1 MKFTK
6 LIFIFITLAIYSN
19 SSLANLS
26 NHEYKKM
33 VSKTQC
39 AFITNLMKPGVLPQ
53 KTIDKAFN
61 NAIET
66 FKKSNALLQGYPY
79 NPTNKELA
87 RDFAIHYQQSTSDLY
102 DEMFISLQN
111 QGLSLT
117 PQSWFLI
124 ANQYWDLKNCFLVIE
139 K

>member
-1 MKFTK
+1 
-6 LIFIFITLAIYSN
+6 
-19 SSLANLS
+19 
-26 NHEYKKM
+26 M

-39 AFITNLMKPGVLPQ
+39 AFITNLMKPGVLSQ
-53 KTIDKAFN
+53 KTVDMAFN

-66 FKKSNALLQGYPY
+66 FKKSNELLQGYSY
-79 NPTNKELA
+79 TPTDKELA

-117 PQSWFLI
+117 P
-124 ANQYWDLKNCFLVIE
+124 
-139 K
+139 